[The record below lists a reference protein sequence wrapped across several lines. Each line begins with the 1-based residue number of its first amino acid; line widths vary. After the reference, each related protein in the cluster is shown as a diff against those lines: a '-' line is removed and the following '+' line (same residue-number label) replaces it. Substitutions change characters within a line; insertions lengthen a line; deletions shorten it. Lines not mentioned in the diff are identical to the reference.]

1 MILLNIFTIP
11 CLSVKHNLYY
21 FSYLS
26 FSGFHRQCMQF
37 HMIVICCALNLYTD
51 LFLLPVQ
58 IVKNCHATKCTQHS
72 RFVFSL
78 GRPSRVFHTHFP
90 EEKKAS
96 SFQLCPASP
105 CASFPARYV
114 ER

>member
-1 MILLNIFTIP
+1 MISLNIFTIP

-26 FSGFHRQCMQF
+26 FRGF
-37 HMIVICCALNLYTD
+37 HMIVICCALTIYTD

-58 IVKNCHATKCTQHS
+58 IVKNWHVTKWTQHS
-72 RFVFSL
+72 HFVFSL
-78 GRPSRVFHTHFP
+78 GKPSRVFHTHFP
-90 EEKKAS
+90 EKKHRA
-96 SFQLCPASP
+96 PNY
-105 CASFPARYV
+105 ASFPARYI